1 MGNALRA
8 AQLGGAAERL
18 REEIG
23 SPLTTEERL
32 RHHRHISAARAAL
45 GDDAAFNRA
54 WQQGRAQSLEQAIE
68 ISLKAL
74 VDRG

>member
-1 MGNALRA
+1 
-8 AQLGGAAERL
+8 
-18 REEIG
+18 
-23 SPLTTEERL
+23 LTTEERL